1 MGKLNVWVSEL
12 SWRSWGKW
20 AVDVYICTWSSLR
33 WERRSVV
40 SLVDELQGVKLIR
53 MLHLADIMSWDAADC
68 CYY

>member
-1 MGKLNVWVSEL
+1 MFECLSYRGEVGVSGQYL
-12 SWRSWGKW
+12 HM
-20 AVDVYICTWSSLR
+20 YLSSLR